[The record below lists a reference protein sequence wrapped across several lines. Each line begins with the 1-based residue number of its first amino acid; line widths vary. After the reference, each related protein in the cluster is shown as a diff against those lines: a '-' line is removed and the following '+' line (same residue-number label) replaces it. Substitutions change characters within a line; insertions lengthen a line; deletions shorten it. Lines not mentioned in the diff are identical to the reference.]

1 MSDVNQPSSRISKG
15 PEAGHGGRRV
25 FFLYPPSVVEESMI
39 QFLITAQYEVAVIRD
54 HRAVVPVIKKFPN
67 SIIFCNLDSKVD
79 PGEMEKLIR
88 HVVSSKED
96 HGCEIGVLSYN
107 KDPELA
113 ERYLID
119 IGVTAGYV
127 TLKIGFEQS
136 ARIIIKTLE
145 AAEARGRR
153 KFVRVKVPSGKGS
166 IGIKMGR
173 RSVDG
178 QLLDVSVAGVACKL
192 PEEFETGTLLE
203 DVQLRLW
210 GSIAKVSGKIAGF
223 RGSKGNYTYVVM
235 FDEPL
240 TSISRGRIYG
250 FIRKVLQTQVDALL
264 PKRT

>member
-1 MSDVNQPSSRISKG
+1 
-15 PEAGHGGRRV
+15 
-25 FFLYPPSVVEESMI
+25 MI

-113 ERYLID
+113 EKYLID